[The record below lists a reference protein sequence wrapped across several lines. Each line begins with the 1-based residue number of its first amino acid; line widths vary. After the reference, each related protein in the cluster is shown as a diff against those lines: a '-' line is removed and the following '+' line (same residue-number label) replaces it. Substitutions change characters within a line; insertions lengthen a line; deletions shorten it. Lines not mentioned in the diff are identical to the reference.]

1 MSVHQLAKSEENN
14 NNLLFI
20 VCEGKNLFS
29 PFVYIYTN
37 ILLHKLAKGYA
48 EYTNY
53 LLVRR
58 IRKFCLTQ
66 SFFVFQADIR
76 SREYLRQHYMEEL
89 KSCSCKKDT
98 TINNKISKVET
109 DQQGNGE
116 SHLEELQQS
125 VDDINLE

>member
-1 MSVHQLAKSEENN
+1 
-14 NNLLFI
+14 
-20 VCEGKNLFS
+20 
-29 PFVYIYTN
+29 
-37 ILLHKLAKGYA
+37 
-48 EYTNY
+48 
-53 LLVRR
+53 
-58 IRKFCLTQ
+58 
-66 SFFVFQADIR
+66 
-76 SREYLRQHYMEEL
+76 MEEL

>member
-1 MSVHQLAKSEENN
+1 M
-14 NNLLFI
+14 
-20 VCEGKNLFS
+20 
-29 PFVYIYTN
+29 YTN
-37 ILLHKLAKGYA
+37 ILLHKLAKGYV

-53 LLVRR
+53 PLVRR
-58 IRKFCLTQ
+58 IRKFFLPQ

-98 TINNKISKVET
+98 NINNGISAAAVEK

-116 SHLEELQQS
+116 SLLEELQQS
-125 VDDINLE
+125 IDDITLE

>member
-29 PFVYIYTN
+29 PFLYIYTN

-98 TINNKISKVET
+98 TINNKISTVEK

-116 SHLEELQQS
+116 SHLEQLQQS

>member
-1 MSVHQLAKSEENN
+1 M
-14 NNLLFI
+14 
-20 VCEGKNLFS
+20 
-29 PFVYIYTN
+29 
-37 ILLHKLAKGYA
+37 LLHKLAKSYA

-53 LLVRR
+53 PLVRR
-58 IRKFCLTQ
+58 IRKFCLTL

-98 TINNKISKVET
+98 TINNKISTVEN